1 MRFLLCFLAWSGV
14 LVAAQQ
20 TTKQETVAPEAARPK
35 KADSLPAGVRE
46 TLLRATEIELRLP
59 PQLPPEKAEADRALE
74 AATAGFRKQLEE
86 LERALSASSVV
97 KTPEVS
103 RLLMRLLDA
112 REPTVR
118 LTALHWLAARLDVQ
132 ETALLKGLQ
141 DPNGDMQT
149 VAIQIL
155 AIRGV
160 QGPAA
165 KELRQALAAN
175 DQATLRRLVRSVTPK
190 PAPGR

>member
-1 MRFLLCFLAWSGV
+1 ML
-14 LVAAQQ
+14 
-20 TTKQETVAPEAARPK
+20 
-35 KADSLPAGVRE
+35 RE
-46 TLLRATEIELRLP
+46 RLP
-59 PQLPPEKAEADRALE
+59 LLGKRLPLVRVVLFGSWSTGRHTPASDVDLLVIYRGEQRED
-74 AATAGFRKQLEE
+74 
-86 LERALSASSVV
+86 ASSVV